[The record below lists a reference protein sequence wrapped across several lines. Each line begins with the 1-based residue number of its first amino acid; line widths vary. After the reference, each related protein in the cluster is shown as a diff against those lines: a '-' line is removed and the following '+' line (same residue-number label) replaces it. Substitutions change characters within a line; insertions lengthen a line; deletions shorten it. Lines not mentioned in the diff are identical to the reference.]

1 MANRLL
7 DFLKEPTTA
16 SIAKGGFIVLFFKV
30 VGALGG
36 YVLLFS
42 LSATGGEREV
52 GVYEVAFTIILIGS
66 TIGRWGLD
74 TVLVKALGQQ
84 QINDAPSRPLYL
96 KLFTRVLGISV
107 LIAAAT
113 FVLAAAFTDLFF
125 DQTPTAVITTAAIA
139 IKRCFELLF
148 VVMVK

>member
-16 SIAKGGFIVLFFKV
+16 SIAKGSFIVLFFKV

-52 GVYEVAFTIILIGS
+52 GVY
-66 TIGRWGLD
+66 
-74 TVLVKALGQQ
+74 
-84 QINDAPSRPLYL
+84 
-96 KLFTRVLGISV
+96 
-107 LIAAAT
+107 
-113 FVLAAAFTDLFF
+113 
-125 DQTPTAVITTAAIA
+125 
-139 IKRCFELLF
+139 
-148 VVMVK
+148 

>member
-16 SIAKGGFIVLFFKV
+16 SIAKGSFIVLFFKV
-30 VGALGG
+30 IGALGG

-84 QINDAPSRPLYL
+84 QMEEAPSRPLYL
-96 KLFTRVLGISV
+96 KLFIRVLACLLYTSD
-107 LIAAAT
+107 AA
-113 FVLAAAFTDLFF
+113 D
-125 DQTPTAVITTAAIA
+125 
-139 IKRCFELLF
+139 E
-148 VVMVK
+148 